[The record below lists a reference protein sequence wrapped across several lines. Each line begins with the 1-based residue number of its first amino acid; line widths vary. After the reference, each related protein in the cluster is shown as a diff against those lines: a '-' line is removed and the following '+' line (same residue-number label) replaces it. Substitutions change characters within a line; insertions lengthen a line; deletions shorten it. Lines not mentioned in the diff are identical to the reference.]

1 MKFAKK
7 HITNLDVNELIDG
20 LDRFGCRKV
29 PNQENGRDLVLKV
42 ASKEMV
48 QKSQYVSDAWQETSM
63 LLKSKE
69 EMATIEGLSNLY
81 QEVKHT
87 NQKVLCMIQADPQ
100 NNSE

>member
-1 MKFAKK
+1 VKFGKK

-63 LLKSKE
+63 LLNPLVTKTPNIVPCGTMTYFLSKQCSFNI
-69 EMATIEGLSNLY
+69 T
-81 QEVKHT
+81 
-87 NQKVLCMIQADPQ
+87 
-100 NNSE
+100 